1 MREKELRFA
10 LICYGGISL
19 AVYMHG
25 ITKEIWRLA
34 AASRAFHDGSTQQG
48 SGRVYGELLGAI
60 ADQSAVRLRVIA
72 DIVAGA
78 SAGGING
85 IFLARAIAT
94 GQSLDPLTE
103 LWLKDADVDYLLDP
117 DARPLSAATKFWA
130 VPIAGWAM
138 KRRGNVIDRTVGE
151 GAQDGCARSCRASC
165 ARAGSNRP
173 SAARPSRTCCS
184 MRSMRW
190 TRGRWGHHWCPR
202 GSRSTCSWRSPILRD
217 TARPCR

>member
-1 MREKELRFA
+1 MARNSRHRARTPAIRSPMREKELRFA

-25 ITKEIWRLA
+25 ITKEVWRLS
-34 AASRAFHDGSTQQG
+34 AASRAFHDGEAIAG
-48 SGRVYGELLGAI
+48 SGDVYRDLL
-60 ADQSAVRLRVIA
+60 ADLLARSGVRLRVLA

-85 IFLARAIAT
+85 IFLARALAT

-103 LWLKDADVDYLLDP
+103 LWLTDADVDRLLDP

-138 KRRGNVIDRTVGE
+138 KRRGNVIDRTVG
-151 GAQDGCARSCRASC
+151 GAADRKS
-165 ARAGSNRP
+165 
-173 SAARPSRTCCS
+173 
-184 MRSMRW
+184 
-190 TRGRWGHHWCPR
+190 TRLNSSH
-202 GSRSTCSWRSPILRD
+202 
-217 TARPCR
+217 

>member
-25 ITKEIWRLA
+25 ITKEVWRLA
-34 AASRAFHDGSTQQG
+34 AASRAFHEGAEQHG
-48 SGRVYGELLGAI
+48 SGRVYADLLAAL
-60 ADQSAVRLRVIA
+60 ADKGGVKLRVLA

-85 IFLARAIAT
+85 IFLARAIAS

-130 VPIAGWAM
+130 VPIAGWMM
-138 KRRGNVIDRTVGE
+138 KKRGNVIDRTVGE
-151 GAQDGCARSCRASC
+151 GAQDEVRAKL
-165 ARAGSNRP
+165 
-173 SAARPSRTCCS
+173 SRFVTGWLS
-184 MRSMRW
+184 GA
-190 TRGRWGHHWCPR
+190 TPQIYPQKGPNG
-202 GSRSTCSWRSPILRD
+202 G
-217 TARPCR
+217 PCRCRLASFSTN